1 MVSDDPDVAALAA
14 VAAVGSAFSDVR
26 LPAKTDATGP
36 AVARFGVQLCEI
48 DEGGHTFIL
57 RPGLKNSF
65 AA

>member
-1 MVSDDPDVAALAA
+1 
-14 VAAVGSAFSDVR
+14 VR
-26 LPAKTDATGP
+26 LPAKTDAAGP
-36 AVARFGVQLCEI
+36 AVAPFGVQLCKI

>member
-14 VAAVGSAFSDVR
+14 VAAVGPAFSDVR
-26 LPAKTDATGP
+26 LPAKTDAAGP
-36 AVARFGVQLCEI
+36 AVAPFGVQLCKI